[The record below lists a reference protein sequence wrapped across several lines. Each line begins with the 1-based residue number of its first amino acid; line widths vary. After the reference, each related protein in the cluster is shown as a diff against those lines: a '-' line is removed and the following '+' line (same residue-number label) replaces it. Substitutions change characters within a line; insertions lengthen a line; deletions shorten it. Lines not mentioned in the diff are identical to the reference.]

1 MVYNSNMEQLI
12 QALKELLADTVAL
25 RHKAHGFHWNVE
37 GDDFP
42 QYHSF
47 FEMLYSDYDSAIDPF
62 AEYIRALDSYA
73 PFRLSRFLELTTV
86 QETDITSDPLVMV
99 ADLKIA
105 NDMVNEKLIATFDI
119 ATAVKKQG
127 IANFLADR
135 QSQHE
140 KWSWQM
146 RSILKEN
153 EMD

>member
-1 MVYNSNMEQLI
+1 VYNIRVEELI
-12 QALKELLADTVAL
+12 QMLKSLLADTVAL

-42 QYHSF
+42 QYHAF
-47 FEMLYSDYDSAIDPF
+47 FEMLYSDYDSAIDPL

-73 PFRLSRFLELTTV
+73 PFRLSRFVELTSV
-86 QETDITSDPLVMV
+86 PDTDVTSDPMVMV
-99 ADLKIA
+99 TDLKMS
-105 NDMVNEKLIATFDI
+105 NDMVTAKLIAAFDI
-119 ATAVKKQG
+119 ATAAKKQG

-153 EMD
+153 EID